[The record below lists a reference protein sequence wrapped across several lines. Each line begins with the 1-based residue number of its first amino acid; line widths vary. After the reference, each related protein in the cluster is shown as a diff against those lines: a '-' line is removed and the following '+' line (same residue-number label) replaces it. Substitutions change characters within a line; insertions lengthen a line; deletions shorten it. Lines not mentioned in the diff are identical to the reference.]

1 MILLEMK
8 LEVVIGVLVI
18 EVDKMADEA
27 NMVVNM
33 KVDKVADMLV
43 KIPDEDY
50 WCDRELVILMEMM
63 LDVVMGVMDMEVDK
77 VANIMVNM
85 EVDWQVDWHGG
96 KIIKILFMWIWR
108 L

>member
-1 MILLEMK
+1 MILLEMM
-8 LEVVIGVLVI
+8 LEVVMGVVYM
-18 EVDKMADEA
+18 E
-27 NMVVNM
+27 
-33 KVDKVADMLV
+33 VDKVADMLV

-50 WCDRELVILMEMM
+50 WCDWELVILMEMM